1 LKEEEMKKRP
11 RGKKW
16 TSLVL
21 FMTFLFLSTSPIP
34 AGKGPKIKFK
44 EESKDFGR
52 VKQGETLTHVFVF
65 KNEGDETLKIKSVR
79 TSCGC
84 TAALASNDEIAPGK
98 SGEVKVS
105 FDTRGYMQKTAKY
118 IYVESND
125 LSQSTTT
132 LTLTADIEVP
142 PMPKINLSAYSID
155 LGLILENEE
164 ILAKAK
170 VENKGELEL
179 EASFIHKEASFY
191 WKGKK
196 ISSPLKVASGKAEEI
211 EIIIPAPKRTGL
223 VREYIQ
229 IRSNDPLRP
238 TLSLSLSG
246 YIVTYKQVEEL
257 FAKLKKRG

>member
-1 LKEEEMKKRP
+1 MKKRLC
-11 RGKKW
+11 GKKW
-16 TSLVL
+16 VSPVLLLAFFFLLTNLV
-21 FMTFLFLSTSPIP
+21 PG
-34 AGKGPKIKFK
+34 GKGPKIKFR

-52 VKQGETLTHVFVF
+52 VKQGETLTHIFVF

-84 TAALASNDEIAPGK
+84 TAALASNQEIVPGK
-98 SGEVKVS
+98 SGEVKVT
-105 FDTRGYMQKTAKY
+105 FDTRGYSQKTSKY

-125 LSQSTTT
+125 LSQSTAT
-132 LTLTADIEVP
+132 LTILADIEVP
-142 PMPKINLSAYSID
+142 PMPRMNLSAYSID

-164 ILAKAK
+164 IQAKAK
-170 VENKGELEL
+170 VENRGELEL

-196 ISSPLKVASGKAEEI
+196 ISSPLRVASGKAEEI
-211 EIIIPAPKRTGL
+211 EIRIPAPKRTGL

-238 TLSLSLSG
+238 TLSLSLNG
-246 YIVTYKQVEEL
+246 YIVTQKQVEEL
-257 FAKLKKRG
+257 LAKLKKKGQAAF

>member
-1 LKEEEMKKRP
+1 MEEEMKKRLC
-11 RGKKW
+11 GKKW
-16 TSLVL
+16 ASLVL
-21 FMTFLFLSTSPIP
+21 FAAFLALSTSLVP
-34 AGKGPKIKFK
+34 AGKGPKIKFR

-52 VKQGETLTHVFVF
+52 VKQGEALTHVFVF

-84 TAALASNDEIAPGK
+84 AAALASNDEIAPGK
-98 SGEVKVS
+98 SGEVKVT
-105 FDTRGYMQKTAKY
+105 FDTRGYVQKTSKY

-125 LSQSTTT
+125 LSQSMTT
-132 LTLTADIEVP
+132 LTLMADIEVP
-142 PMPKINLSAYSID
+142 PMPRMNLSVYSID

-164 ILAKAK
+164 IRAKAK
-170 VENKGELEL
+170 VENSGELEL

-196 ISSPLKVASGKAEEI
+196 ISSPLRVASGKAEEF
-211 EIIIPAPKRTGL
+211 EIRIPAPKRTGL

-229 IRSNDPLRP
+229 VRSNDPLRP

-246 YIVTYKQVEEL
+246 YIVTHKQLKEL
-257 FAKLKKRG
+257 FAKYKNIID